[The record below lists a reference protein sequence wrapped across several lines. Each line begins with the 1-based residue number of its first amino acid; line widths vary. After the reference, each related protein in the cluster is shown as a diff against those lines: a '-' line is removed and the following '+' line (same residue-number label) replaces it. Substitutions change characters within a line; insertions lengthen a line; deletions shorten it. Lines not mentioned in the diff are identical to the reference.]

1 MKRCVIVAGGE
12 RAPIAPLREGDFLLA
27 CDRGLVYA
35 LEEGLR
41 PDLILGDFD
50 SYSGDLPPE
59 IPVLRYP
66 VEKDDTDAM
75 LAVRW
80 AIENGFGAV
89 RLCCALGGSLDHLLA
104 NLQTLHFAAEAG
116 LEAEADDARTEL
128 RVLRPGEYRLPK
140 RAGWKLSILALKDR
154 VEGLTIRGAKYDVE
168 DAVLSNAFPLGVG
181 NDFVGDV
188 ALSFRTGMAALLLCR
203 RGED

>member
-27 CDRGLVYA
+27 CDGGLRWV
-35 LEEGLR
+35 LDEGLR

-50 SYSGDLPPE
+50 SYTGELPPGV
-59 IPVLRYP
+59 PVLRYP

-80 AIENGFGAV
+80 AIAQGFGEV

-104 NLQTLHFAAEAG
+104 NLQTLHFAAAAG
-116 LEAEADDARTEL
+116 LDASADDGRTLL
-128 RVLRPGEYRLPK
+128 RVLRPGRCRIPM
-140 RAGWKLSILALKDR
+140 RAGWKLSILALSDR
-154 VEGLTIRGAKYDVE
+154 VEGLTIRGTKYDTE
-168 DAVLSNAFPLGVG
+168 DAVLTNAFPLGVG
-181 NDFVGDV
+181 NDFRGD
-188 ALSFRTGMAALLLCR
+188 ADLSFREGIAALLLCR
-203 RGED
+203 RREE

>member
-80 AIENGFGAV
+80 AMTRG
-89 RLCCALGGSLDHLLA
+89 RSCASC
-104 NLQTLHFAAEAG
+104 
-116 LEAEADDARTEL
+116 ARASIAC
-128 RVLRPGEYRLPK
+128 RSA
-140 RAGWKLSILALKDR
+140 RAGSSR
-154 VEGLTIRGAKYDVE
+154 SSR
-168 DAVLSNAFPLGVG
+168 
-181 NDFVGDV
+181 
-188 ALSFRTGMAALLLCR
+188 
-203 RGED
+203 

>member
-116 LEAEADDARTEL
+116 LDYIINAVGTIAYALTEEEKREYMSRFKDTPMLAVAAE
-128 RVLRPGEYRLPK
+128 
-140 RAGWKLSILALKDR
+140 S
-154 VEGLTIRGAKYDVE
+154 
-168 DAVLSNAFPLGVG
+168 
-181 NDFVGDV
+181 DV
-188 ALSFRTGMAALLLCR
+188 AASNGTRSA
-203 RGED
+203 